1 MELLANDLSVHGQ
14 FPNVPSFHEAIE
26 RLMAMRSTAR
36 RFERDVYCNRS
47 FLTSNPIPNVS
58 MPQAIGQL
66 PSESRQRSV
75 MVWLTHGGP
84 FWDDFRQ
91 HGDDDWLECDGEIVT
106 KRAVG
111 EAAYRSL
118 HGVATGLV
126 SVTPSEW
133 DYSPVRVTWKQEAD
147 GFDNRDVAVDNWTDA
162 AELEPGLRAAA
173 PPIRSWDRLH
183 EAAMARFQFLV
194 FADNC
199 FEPLGGTPFSR
210 SSVDRFLALLEV
222 LDRLAQAFDA
232 TGKRT
237 PEGHRIYQDYF
248 TGDRAWF
255 SDSSDSE
262 KSKYEKDLT
271 FPHPTDAGSSLFCTM
286 HGKVRHLTLRL
297 HYWWSQQAGDP
308 VFVVYAGPKIT
319 KR

>member
-1 MELLANDLSVHGQ
+1 MELLANDLSVHEQ
-14 FPNVPSFHEAIE
+14 FPNLPSFHEALE

-36 RFERDVYCNRS
+36 RFERDVYCNRL
-47 FLTSNPIPNVS
+47 FLNSNPIPNVS

-66 PSESRQRSV
+66 PSESQRRSA
-75 MVWLTHGGP
+75 MSWLTRGGP
-84 FWDDFRQ
+84 FWDDFRL
-91 HGDDDWLECDGEIVT
+91 HGEADWLECQGEIVT
-106 KRAVG
+106 DTAVG

-133 DYSPVRVTWKQEAD
+133 GYSPVLVTWKQEDEGAD
-147 GFDNRDVAVDNWTDA
+147 SRDATVDNWNNA
-162 AELEPGLRAAA
+162 SELEPGLKAAP

-183 EAAMARFQFLV
+183 EAARARFEFLQL
-194 FADNC
+194 ADNC

-210 SSVDRFLALLEV
+210 SSGDRILALLEV

-237 PEGHRIYQDYF
+237 PEGHRIYRDHF

-262 KSKYEKDLT
+262 KNKYRNGLT

-286 HGKVRHLTLRL
+286 HGKVSHLTLRL
-297 HYWWSQQAGDP
+297 HYWWSERAGDP

-319 KR
+319 TR